1 MFYLI
6 LVWAHQW
13 LLCEMLLRS
22 ERLSEAAVA
31 LASQLARACVMPV
44 LTGLAVV
51 VVAGLLIGWMILFVF
66 AREQEPR
73 RGLH

>member
-1 MFYLI
+1 VFYLI
-6 LVWAHQW
+6 LACVHQW
-13 LLCEMLLRS
+13 LLCEQLLRA
-22 ERLSEAAVA
+22 ERWQEAAA
-31 LASQLARACVMPV
+31 GLASQLARACVMPV

-66 AREQEPR
+66 ALEKEPR